1 MPAFR
6 NPEPQRG
13 LPPVES
19 RAPRAPAGVIVV
31 PVAAPVPANP
41 LAFRPSVP
49 TIESPGVNLML
60 DVSGPAP
67 AQVAPFIP
75 IYGDGSF
82 SIGIGVQGN
91 PQSID
96 HSPNPEPGPWSVGPM
111 GTFDISDR

>member
-6 NPEPQRG
+6 NPEPERM
-13 LPPVES
+13 PVES
-19 RAPRAPAGVIVV
+19 RARPVPAGVILV

-49 TIESPGVNLML
+49 TIESPGVDLML

-67 AQVAPFIP
+67 AQVVPFIP
-75 IYGDGSF
+75 IYSYGSF
-82 SIGIGVQGN
+82 TIGVGVQTN

-96 HSPNPEPGPWSVGPM
+96 HSPNPEPGPWSAGPM